1 MDYPRERVCNMK
13 GITLADIAKATGYSV
28 NTVSHALHDKPDIS
42 VKTKKLIVKTAE
54 EMGYIANTSASA
66 LRSGKSRSI
75 AIIVGDI
82 ANPHFSIMI
91 KEMERRLR
99 EYHYN
104 SLVLNTEEDEDLE
117 KAAIVSAISKN
128 VDGIIICP
136 VQKSRNNLEFLK
148 KCGVPYLF
156 IGRYFQCDDSGYAV
170 CDDFNGGYVAA
181 QHLLEL
187 NHRKLLF
194 INAPLYI
201 SSAHLRLEGV
211 KKAILDAG
219 KGSAVLKTAQIAPT
233 DCAGDIKQILKKN
246 ADCTGIIC
254 FSDMIAMQVC
264 HFLKQLGKNVPD
276 DVSVIGFDNIVSKM
290 LFPLLLTSVTSSKTS
305 MSTTAVDTLMDV
317 IEGRTDAN
325 LQYIHPTRVIKR
337 ESTKEFSSI

>member
-1 MDYPRERVCNMK
+1 MK
-13 GITLADIAKATGYSV
+13 GITLADIAKATGYSI

-42 VKTKKLIVKTAE
+42 EKTKKLIVKMAE
-54 EMGYIANTSASA
+54 DMGYIANTSASA
-66 LRSGKSRSI
+66 LRSGKSRSV

-99 EYHYN
+99 EYNYN

-128 VDGIIICP
+128 VDGIILCP
-136 VQKSRNNLEFLK
+136 VQKTRNNLEFLK

-156 IGRYFQCDDSGYAV
+156 IGRCFQGDDSGYAV

-187 NHRKLLF
+187 KHRKLLF
-194 INAPLYI
+194 IHAPLYI

-211 KKAILDAG
+211 KKAISDAG
-219 KGSAVLKTAQIAPT
+219 QGSLKTAQISPT
-233 DCAGDIKQILKKN
+233 DCAGDIKQILQKN
-246 ADCTGIIC
+246 TDCTGIIC

-264 HFLKQLGKNVPD
+264 HFLKELGRSVPED
-276 DVSVIGFDNIVSKM
+276 ASVIGFDNIVSKM
-290 LFPLLLTSVTSSKTS
+290 LFPLLLTSVTSAKTS

-317 IEGRTDAN
+317 IDGKTDSN
-325 LQYIHPTRVIKR
+325 LQYIHTTRVIKR
-337 ESTKEFSSI
+337 ESTKTLDLT

>member
-1 MDYPRERVCNMK
+1 MRNV
-13 GITLADIAKATGYSV
+13 TLADIAKATGYSV

-42 VKTKKLIVKTAE
+42 EKTKKLIAAKAE
-54 EMGYIANTSASA
+54 EMGYIVNINASA
-66 LRSGKSRSI
+66 LRSGKTRSI

-99 EYHYN
+99 GYHYN
-104 SLVLNTEEDEDLE
+104 SLVLNTEEDEELE
-117 KAAIVSAISKN
+117 KTAIISAISKN

-136 VQKSRNNLEFLK
+136 VQKTRNNLEFLK
-148 KCGVPYLF
+148 KSGVPYLL
-156 IGRYFQCDDSGYAV
+156 IGRCFQGDDSGYAV

-187 NHRKLLF
+187 NHKRLLF
-194 INAPLYI
+194 INGPTYI
-201 SSAHLRLEGV
+201 SSAHLRLQGV

-219 KGSAVLKTAQIAPT
+219 EGSATLQTVQIPPT
-233 DCAGDIKQILKKN
+233 DCADEIKKILQDN
-246 ADCTGIIC
+246 GDCTGIIC

-264 HFLKQLGKNVPD
+264 HFLKELGRSVPD

-305 MSTTAVDTLMDV
+305 MSTTAVDTLMEVIDGKTDV
-317 IEGRTDAN
+317 N
-325 LQYIHPTRVIKR
+325 LQFIHPTRVVKR
-337 ESTKEFSSI
+337 ESTKELHSV